1 MATFAAF
8 LLVYVIGGLT
18 FVPICLAAALYLA
31 LLACPHHGQADDHL
45 RDAHPA
51 NIPPELRARLAEPDV
66 AAGYF
71 AVCREYVPGGV
82 NGKPPERTTPA
93 GAVVGV
99 ESPSVYQSMY
109 RTIFER
115 NRAQGPSMEGAK
127 NPKAQKKARNVF
139 FVVLRHGHLILFDDA
154 EQVEVRY
161 VISLAHRIVDVHA
174 GGDAIPEGELWIK
187 RNCIR
192 LRRAPNAADSE
203 AESRPFYLF
212 SENSSEKE
220 DFYFALLRNQER
232 QTGMPISPPLH
243 PDQPHVVKL
252 VQQLHASEENLQTR
266 WINALAG
273 RVFLALYKTPNV
285 EEFIRTKITKK
296 ISRVAKPA
304 FIQSITIKRIVM
316 GDSAPMIT
324 NPKLRELTLDGDL
337 TAEADIKYNGNFRLE
352 IAAVARID
360 LGSRFKARYVNM
372 VLAGILKKLEGHVL
386 VRVKPPPSNRLWITF
401 EHPPKMEM
409 TIEPIVSSRQI
420 TYGMILRA
428 IENRIREVVV
438 ETLVLPNWDDMP
450 FFDTIAQ
457 PLRGGI
463 WEDATKAPVPHD
475 SAHDPAMDD
484 ASIDDGS
491 TVHEEPA
498 VSHFARK
505 DEKTMSMPN
514 LGESDV
520 SSLKSRKTA
529 KSVMSGNTASDSA
542 SASGVEVRASAGK
555 PRSMRSGSFATIAR
569 PVVAQDTAVVEA
581 QKSPQKHQ
589 HDAIAAIKDISSR
602 SLPTSPVESP
612 VGSPAVP
619 SGPLAEASAHGGLKH
634 MSENKTSDSGE
645 DAKQMS
651 RQKAADD
658 DREVKPSLAQK
669 EAETSQE
676 PREQGPSLGRT
687 EEDAASFTDLFGE
700 FVHSHTEPIL
710 RPEPAAFSANS
721 EQSSLYSQATDSTA
735 HSDLSA
741 KSSLSSRKTSLSEKR
756 QMLNMSLNSATS
768 AAKKW
773 FASRQQSNAPQPGS
787 TPAHPSPS
795 LPPSSA
801 TVSATGTPAH
811 SSSPPHD
818 QSHQPSLWSQ
828 STHLETRPHQTQ
840 EHHQQDRVPSTP
852 LSSISSAKATTP
864 SSVSPPKNQYPDTNN
879 NSRQPPSR
887 SSSISVPM
895 GRGQPLPPPG
905 MPLPPP
911 AKPENKWVQG
921 SAQLLGLAKRKP
933 VPPISP
939 GATASSSSSVVVPQG
954 SGSTNGNGGGDN
966 SQGFDSA
973 HGGSYHRDNGGHA
986 SLVEADI
993 QIPAA
998 TAAPAGMH
1006 VGKDGG
1012 EGEDPLHAPPLLGH
1026 SRTTSSSSSLLGGGG
1041 GGGNT
1046 PTPTATTPAA
1056 VDGSKEKEKEA
1067 GNHHCHPSSPQQQR
1081 KQSSSSA
1088 ASRHSVSD
1096 AASPPPPP
1104 LPPRR
1109 KASAVS
1115 PAHSGNGSNRNRRT
1129 SNAAGSRR
1137 RTRNHL
1143 HQHDD
1148 VGEEHPQLLVVAA
1161 PLVESDASSAP
1172 VTPEATKHEFGGEL
1186 PKREG
1191 VGEDKGKDDDG
1202 DGSVCDREKGEQEEE
1217 EDEEEDGEN
1226 GLEGS
1231 VFDLELDDANEDGVP
1246 TAPSAS
1252 SSSHPPFVAF
1262 ESAEGAGSGT
1272 SATAAPAAQT
1282 STSPPSDL
1290 PSQPRSPPDGASS
1303 AAAGKEPSPG
1313 KVNAGAGPQMEV
1325 KDKGKG
1331 GQGRAKTK
1339 GWFTSPSTSGVD
1351 HLPEHRR

>member
-18 FVPICLAAALYLA
+18 FVPICLAAAVYLA
-31 LLACPHHGQADDHL
+31 LLACPPHDAHADDRL
-45 RDAHPA
+45 RDAHPD
-51 NIPPELRARLAEPDV
+51 NCPPELKARLAEPDV

-127 NPKAQKKARNVF
+127 NGKAQKKARNVF

-161 VISLAHRIVDVHA
+161 VISLAHRILDVYA
-174 GGDAIPEGELWIK
+174 GGEAIPEGELWIK

-192 LRRAPNAADSE
+192 LRRTPDAADSE
-203 AESRPFYLF
+203 TESRPFYLF

-232 QTGMPISPPLH
+232 QTGMPTSPPLH

-285 EEFIRTKITKK
+285 EDFIRTKITKK

-304 FIQSITIKRIVM
+304 FIQSITIQRIAM
-316 GDSAPMIT
+316 GDSAPMVT

-337 TAEADIKYNGNFRLE
+337 TVEADIKYNGNFRLE

-372 VLAGILKKLEGHVL
+372 VLAGILKRLEGHVL

-401 EHPPKMEM
+401 EYPPKMEM

-450 FFDTIAQ
+450 FFDTITQ

-463 WEDATKAPVPHD
+463 WEDATKAPVPFD
-475 SAHDPAMDD
+475 AAREPPMDD

-491 TVHEEPA
+491 TLHEEPT
-498 VSHFARK
+498 VSPFVRK

-514 LGESDV
+514 LGDSDV

-529 KSVMSGNTASDSA
+529 KSVMLGSAASDAA
-542 SASGVEVRASAGK
+542 SASGVEVRASASM
-555 PRSMRSGSFATIAR
+555 PRSMRSGSFASIAR

-619 SGPLAEASAHGGLKH
+619 AGPLTEASIRGGLKQTSGH
-634 MSENKTSDSGE
+634 KTSDSGG
-645 DAKQMS
+645 DADHTS
-651 RQKAADD
+651 GQKAPDD
-658 DREVKPSLAQK
+658 GREVKPSIAHR
-669 EAETSQE
+669 EGESSQE
-676 PREQGPSLGRT
+676 PRQRGPSFGNT
-687 EEDAASFTDLFGE
+687 EEDAASYTDLFGE

-735 HSDLSA
+735 QSELSA
-741 KSSLSSRKTSLSEKR
+741 KGSLSSRKTSLSEKR
-756 QMLNMSLNSATS
+756 QMLNMSLNSATT

-773 FASRQQSNAPQPGS
+773 FASRQQSNTPHSAS
-787 TPAHPSPS
+787 TPSHPSPS
-795 LPPSSA
+795 LPASSA
-801 TVSATGTPAH
+801 SVSATGTPAR
-811 SSSPPHD
+811 SSSPTRD
-818 QSHQPSLWSQ
+818 QPHQPSLWSQ
-828 STHLETRPHQTQ
+828 SLHSDTKPHQPQ
-840 EHHQQDRVPSTP
+840 EHLQQDRVPSTP
-852 LSSISSAKATTP
+852 LSSVSSAKATTP
-864 SSVSPPKNQYPDTNN
+864 SSVSPPKNPHPDNN
-879 NSRQPPSR
+879 NNRHPPSR

-933 VPPISP
+933 VPPVSP
-939 GATASSSSSVVVPQG
+939 GAAASSSSFVAAPQG
-954 SGSTNGNGGGDN
+954 NGSTNGNGGGDGGH
-966 SQGFDSA
+966 GFDGA
-973 HGGSYHRDNGGHA
+973 G
-986 SLVEADI
+986 LVETDI
-993 QIPAA
+993 RVPAA
-998 TAAPAGMH
+998 TAAPVGMH
-1006 VGKDGG
+1006 VGKEGG
-1012 EGEDPLHAPPLLGH
+1012 GGGVGGGADPAHPPPFGHA
-1026 SRTTSSSSSLLGGGG
+1026 RTTSSSSSLYGGG

-1046 PTPTATTPAA
+1046 PTPTATPLPAA
-1056 VDGSKEKEKEA
+1056 VNGSREKERGA
-1067 GNHHCHPSSPQQQR
+1067 GSHAHPSSSPQQQR

-1088 ASRHSVSD
+1088 TSHHSVS
-1096 AASPPPPP
+1096 AASDPSSTPPPP

-1109 KASAVS
+1109 KASATAS
-1115 PAHSGNGSNRNRRT
+1115 PGRGGRAN
-1129 SNAAGSRR
+1129 NAAGSRR

-1143 HQHDD
+1143 HQHDG

-1186 PKREG
+1186 PKGKG
-1191 VGEDKGKDDDG
+1191 VVVTEERGKGSDG
-1202 DGSVCDREKGEQEEE
+1202 GVRDEEKGEREGGEGE
-1217 EDEEEDGEN
+1217 GGEDAADEDDEN

-1231 VFDLELDDANEDGVP
+1231 VFDLELDDAGAGVRAVQSA
-1246 TAPSAS
+1246 APS
-1252 SSSHPPFVAF
+1252 SHLPAPFVPS
-1262 ESAEGAGSGT
+1262 ESAASKTET
-1272 SATAAPAAQT
+1272 PA
-1282 STSPPSDL
+1282 SDPSRL
-1290 PSQPRSPPDGASS
+1290 PSQPSSPPDSTAAS
-1303 AAAGKEPSPG
+1303 AAADTKTSPG
-1313 KVNAGAGPQMEV
+1313 KVNAKERAETEA
-1325 KDKGKG
+1325 KDRDKGNRGKTKG
-1331 GQGRAKTK
+1331 K
-1339 GWFTSPSTSGVD
+1339 GWFTSPSATGVD